1 MFVTNA
7 TLAFSPILSQ
17 CLSHSDSHKSIV
29 YVKIYTHTEA
39 TRDDI
44 QTDAILNTPIVVCIA
59 YSHMRAAY
67 YTKKTLQICSMNELR
82 THTRTQ
88 HSHTSQCGSMLKS
101 VCCTHCFVY
110 DFFLLWFSL
119 LCFSTTHTHVC
130 VLVLVCCC
138 WWCASAVH
146 ARSFVC
152 LYVCNSVVA
161 AAEMLSNSNT
171 QRGMCVFMPIY
182 TTFECYT
189 VQLYYTLHTHCVYI
203 MNFKKYGRPMTET
216 QASFRRLLLYYY

>member
-67 YTKKTLQICSMNELR
+67 YTKKTLQICSMNEVR
-82 THTRTQ
+82 THT
-88 HSHTSQCGSMLKS
+88 L
-101 VCCTHCFVY
+101 
-110 DFFLLWFSL
+110 
-119 LCFSTTHTHVC
+119 THTHATQPHKSVWQHAKERVLYSLFCVWFLFIVILVALFQYNAYTWVCAGVGLLLLMVC
-130 VLVLVCCC
+130 VC
-138 WWCASAVH
+138 SACT
-146 ARSFVC
+146 FVC
-152 LYVCNSVVA
+152 LFIC
-161 AAEMLSNSNT
+161 M
-171 QRGMCVFMPIY
+171 
-182 TTFECYT
+182 
-189 VQLYYTLHTHCVYI
+189 
-203 MNFKKYGRPMTET
+203 
-216 QASFRRLLLYYY
+216 